1 MARLVA
7 VPFSAVEEKQV
18 LRTFGLD
25 GFVSRT
31 ARAPYFSPAFE
42 LYLHFL
48 EIATRET
55 TKRTEKKR
63 REGTPF
69 NQMQEFKCDFSLQ

>member
-1 MARLVA
+1 MKNTQTPVNCLLSNETGFLEGEKTSGFTWLA

-42 LYLHFL
+42 L
-48 EIATRET
+48 
-55 TKRTEKKR
+55 
-63 REGTPF
+63 
-69 NQMQEFKCDFSLQ
+69 